1 MAREIRDT
9 LLKDTKALPETAE
22 TVYTDGID
30 LGAGEKVAGMDLLIS
45 APALAV
51 GELGDGETV
60 TYEVQTDS
68 DSLFLYPTD
77 IIPSALVQTGAD
89 GAGAAAATRRF
100 ALPTDAEQYVRVAV
114 TADADKDASA
124 KSVTLEV
131 LL

>member
-1 MAREIRDT
+1 MTREIRDN
-9 LLKDTKALPETAE
+9 LLKVTKALPETAE
-22 TVYTDGID
+22 TVYTDEID

-51 GELGDGETV
+51 GELGDGDTM

-68 DSLFLYPTD
+68 DPLFLYPR
-77 IIPSALVQTGAD
+77 IVIPAALVQEGAD

-100 ALPTDAEQYVRVAV
+100 ALPSDADQYVRVAV
-114 TADADKDASA
+114 TADGANDAAD